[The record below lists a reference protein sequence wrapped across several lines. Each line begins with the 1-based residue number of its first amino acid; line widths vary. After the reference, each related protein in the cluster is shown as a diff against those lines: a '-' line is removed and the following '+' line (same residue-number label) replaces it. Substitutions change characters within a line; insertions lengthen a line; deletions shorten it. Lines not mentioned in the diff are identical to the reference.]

1 MTWKS
6 LEQFN
11 HKEQQMS
18 VSLLD
23 GQLSRTWN
31 YIKNSSIH
39 VIVLYHDPLTG
50 VRSAMLDHE
59 EILGSLGNS
68 SVFMES
74 TGHRI
79 LFSVK
84 GTPGYIEIKRS
95 GWFGFDYSC
104 VVGGE
109 KQVEITQVIS
119 HNQGEEQYDIK
130 IAEHQAGSDGY
141 SEDTITWY
149 LIETTRLSD
158 DYTNTVH
165 RCA

>member
-1 MTWKS
+1 MA
-6 LEQFN
+6 
-11 HKEQQMS
+11 S
-18 VSLLD
+18 VTMLD

-31 YIKNSSIH
+31 YVKNGGVH

-68 SVFMES
+68 SVFMEKH
-74 TGHRI
+74 GHRI

-95 GWFGFDYSC
+95 GWVSFEYEC
-104 VVGGE
+104 IVGGE

-119 HNQGEEQYDIK
+119 QNQGQELYDIK
-130 IAEHQAGSDGY
+130 IAEHRSGSDGY
-141 SEDTITWY
+141 SEETITWY
-149 LIETTRLSD
+149 LIETTRLAD
-158 DYTNTVH
+158 GYTNTVH
-165 RCA
+165 R